1 MEEEKD
7 AFYVVKKGD
16 VIGIYKSLRDLI
28 AEAGISVN
36 FPLFRFT
43 YLRNYV
49 LAMLFFFTSL
59 FLRRFFFAKN
69 FKANLLVGLF
79 VFLNQIIYIF
89 QFWVCFTLTRYSILH
104 SFKC

>member
-16 VIGIYKSLRDLI
+16 VIGIYKSSRDLI
-28 AEAGISVN
+28 AETGISVN

-49 LAMLFFFTSL
+49 LAMFFFF
-59 FLRRFFFAKN
+59 FL
-69 FKANLLVGLF
+69 L
-79 VFLNQIIYIF
+79 
-89 QFWVCFTLTRYSILH
+89 YS
-104 SFKC
+104 F